1 MVIYVAIKDFKIG
14 DVNIP
19 RGTTLVGNSEGKY
32 SASIKGKEHTGLV
45 LSDKDDTKDEP
56 WLKNVIKLPTGGRR
70 KSRKSRKTNKRRT
83 LRHRR

>member
-19 RGTTLVGNSEGKY
+19 KGTTLKGDGKGTY

-45 LSDKDDTKDEP
+45 LSDKDDTKERP
-56 WLKNVIKLPTGGRR
+56 WEKNVIKLPGGGRR